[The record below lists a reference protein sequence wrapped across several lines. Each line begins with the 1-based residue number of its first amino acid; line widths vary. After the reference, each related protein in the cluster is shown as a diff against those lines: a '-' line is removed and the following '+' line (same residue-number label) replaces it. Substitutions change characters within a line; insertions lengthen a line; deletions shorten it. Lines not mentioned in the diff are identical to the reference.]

1 MALSNNTIIK
11 LAEALSND
19 VANYI
24 MEDERFFDL
33 MVDLIPDAIQFKLGD
48 LDATIAAELS
58 VCIAERI
65 IVKSV

>member
-19 VANYI
+19 VADYI

-33 MVDLIPDAIQFKLGD
+33 IVNLIPDAIQSKLGD

-58 VCIAERI
+58 VYISERI
-65 IVKSV
+65 VVKSV

>member
-19 VANYI
+19 VADYI

-33 MVDLIPDAIQFKLGD
+33 MVNLIPDAIQSKLGD

-58 VCIAERI
+58 VYISERI
-65 IVKSV
+65 VVKSV

>member
-19 VANYI
+19 VVDYI

-33 MVDLIPDAIQFKLGD
+33 MVDLILDVIQSKLGD
-48 LDATIAAELS
+48 LDDTIAAELS
-58 VCIAERI
+58 VCISERI
-65 IVKSV
+65 VVKSV

>member
-19 VANYI
+19 VADYI

-33 MVDLIPDAIQFKLGD
+33 MVNLILDVIQSKLGD
-48 LDATIAAELS
+48 LDDTIAAELS
-58 VCIAERI
+58 VYISERI
-65 IVKSV
+65 VVKSV

>member
-19 VANYI
+19 VVDYI

-33 MVDLIPDAIQFKLGD
+33 MVDLILDVIQSKLGD
-48 LDATIAAELS
+48 LDDTIAAELS
-58 VCIAERI
+58 VYISERI
-65 IVKSV
+65 VVKSV